1 MTGFLDRERILDLF
15 EELSE
20 ELRLQR
26 VRVQIYIVGGA
37 AMSLTFSRDRTTDD
51 VDGRIEKGQHFRLT
65 DAVRTVGQRHGLTDT
80 WLNDEAA
87 TVMPRAADTR
97 ARVLYESPYL
107 VVTGASA
114 EHLLAMKLAAARE
127 ADREDIGVLCKHLGL
142 RDPEE
147 AIGIY
152 RELFPGEHLKSA
164 ARVALTEAFRNRS
177 APAGS

>member
-1 MTGFLDRERILDLF
+1 MSGFLDRERILELL

-20 ELRLQR
+20 ELCLQG

-65 DAVRTVGQRHGLTDT
+65 DAVRTVGRRHGMADT
-80 WLNDEAA
+80 WLNDQTAE
-87 TVMPRAADTR
+87 VMPRAADTR
-97 ARVLYESPYL
+97 ARLLYESPYL

-127 ADREDIGVLCKHLGL
+127 GDREDIAVLCKHLGL
-142 RDPEE
+142 KDPEE
-147 AIGIY
+147 AIEIY
-152 RELFPGEHLKSA
+152 RELFPGEHVKSA
-164 ARVALTEAFRNRS
+164 ARRLVVATLRDRNVNYER
-177 APAGS
+177 